1 MMMRSFRL
9 SPETFEDLTRI
20 AEWRAARDHKP
31 VNLTTSLAWAVSQ
44 GVEGI
49 AKIERQ
55 AEALPDDVREQLFK
69 VAKVTEALA
78 QQWLWIARSA
88 DVHATH
94 GKDLAAENAALR
106 DRVRELGAELER
118 AKAIPYVPPAA

>member
-1 MMMRSFRL
+1 MRSFRL

-49 AKIERQ
+49 AKIEGQ
-55 AEALPDDVREQLFK
+55 AEALPDNVRDQLFK

-78 QQWLWIARSA
+78 QQLALDRPVCGRACDTWEGPCGGERRTTGPRS
-88 DVHATH
+88 
-94 GKDLAAENAALR
+94 
-106 DRVRELGAELER
+106 
-118 AKAIPYVPPAA
+118 